1 MLLLLLFSVN
11 VRGGM
16 GGRKAGREKERGAR
30 APNRARTIRCSTTGA
45 RHHAR
50 CPSLQPWQT
59 PPLAHSCDC
68 LRCRGDL
75 AARGVCVG
83 RSQQATAIGWK
94 ESVAG
99 DSGPREDGNS
109 KATQKA
115 STPFPVGGRCSMAA
129 LVEAP
134 QARLRYLR
142 QWGHGDR
149 GPRRVGLHWFTQ
161 DGVGVRWLSLDD
173 MGVGRR
179 RVMMFG
185 LLCAFRCRWAGGAV
199 LRAVVSPTPHCT
211 VPPCRAS
218 VLAVN
223 LH

>member
-1 MLLLLLFSVN
+1 MSEGGWVAGKQGERRTEGRAHRTEH
-11 VRGGM
+11 VRYVVPPQV
-16 GGRKAGREKERGAR
+16 RATTRGAR
-30 APNRARTIRCSTTGA
+30 V
-45 RHHAR
+45 
-50 CPSLQPWQT
+50 LQPWQT

-99 DSGPREDGNS
+99 DSGPREGGNS

-149 GPRRVGLHWFTQ
+149 GPRLWDCT
-161 DGVGVRWLSLDD
+161 
-173 MGVGRR
+173 
-179 RVMMFG
+179 G
-185 LLCAFRCRWAGGAV
+185 LLKMVWAFVGSAWMTWGLGGGG
-199 LRAVVSPTPHCT
+199 
-211 VPPCRAS
+211 
-218 VLAVN
+218 
-223 LH
+223 